1 MAHNGK
7 YRPVFAQCV
16 PYVDKCRHFHDPP
29 PPLVSTQFVYAP
41 LLILKISLLFFS
53 FKSACPRDCLNGDE
67 TDFANIGI
75 DSCTAD
81 TCICKTGYS
90 GTTCETCDLGYVD
103 VDPSAIVECQSTILG
118 IFRQLC
124 INIVTYLYCFQVCVV
139 LVKLEDMVFLSVQV
153 ILNFFIHIYQPPSKK
168 FQT

>member
-1 MAHNGK
+1 M
-7 YRPVFAQCV
+7 
-16 PYVDKCRHFHDPP
+16 
-29 PPLVSTQFVYAP
+29 
-41 LLILKISLLFFS
+41 FFS

-75 DSCTAD
+75 DSCNAN
-81 TCICKTGYS
+81 TCICKAGYN

-124 INIVTYLYCFQVCVV
+124 INHSCF
-139 LVKLEDMVFLSVQV
+139 
-153 ILNFFIHIYQPPSKK
+153 
-168 FQT
+168 